1 MYELM
6 HLQFARQR
14 HEKMM
19 REAEQERL
27 ATEAK
32 KSRKKRANRHWTS
45 ELSRLGGR
53 LFKSLRARKTAS

>member
-1 MYELM
+1 
-6 HLQFARQR
+6 
-14 HEKMM
+14 MM

>member
-19 REAEQERL
+19 REAERERL
-27 ATEAK
+27 VKVKEAPG
-32 KSRKKRANRHWTS
+32 H
-45 ELSRLGGR
+45 
-53 LFKSLRARKTAS
+53 LFKNLKARKTVS